1 MSKMLSLH
9 LWIPFFKG
17 KLRTTWGWQV
27 GSRICKVKGHYTALP
42 FFFFFFFNMSLSSST
57 PSCLKI
63 KPFVPTGSSK
73 HAWETPA
80 GNNSSTTELF
90 ALLKIFS
97 LTSGCGVSAYSSETK
112 KKNCPICTFFI
123 CTFRFSSSWVPRT
136 ESVPPPAC
144 HCHQCFYFR
153 TSDIELFRR
162 KSVFLWVSWCLTW
175 LCLRKSSCYTQC
187 SSGSPVARI
196 KCTVCS
202 YKPPIH

>member
-42 FFFFFFFNMSLSSST
+42 FYFLFFFNMSLSSST

-90 ALLKIFS
+90 ALLMIFS

-112 KKNCPICTFFI
+112 KLSNMHILHLYVQIFVQLSSQDSKCTA
-123 CTFRFSSSWVPRT
+123 TGMSLSP
-136 ESVPPPAC
+136 
-144 HCHQCFYFR
+144 
-153 TSDIELFRR
+153 
-162 KSVFLWVSWCLTW
+162 VFLF
-175 LCLRKSSCYTQC
+175 
-187 SSGSPVARI
+187 
-196 KCTVCS
+196 
-202 YKPPIH
+202 